1 MKIYKTLALAGIL
14 AVAGSANAEDYN
26 RVAISYDNTSYGYNK
41 DYKLS
46 YDDDE
51 DPSFSTNGFGLNYI
65 HGFGLSN
72 SLPMFLEVGG
82 NINFNFYS
90 NTEEF
95 KFMGETEKYK
105 SQFQN
110 INLQVPVNFVWRFNV
125 VDDLTIAPY
134 VGLNFKVHFTSKMR
148 AYMDGE
154 WDDKA
159 EEDEAKQ
166 WMNLF
171 SDDKDKGTGNKD
183 LTWNRFQM
191 GWHVGVTFQYSQWSL
206 GVQYGTDFISA
217 YRHTFKAADIDEDR
231 DWTPAINTVNLKLS
245 LGYTF

>member
-183 LTWNRFQM
+183 LTWNRFQ
-191 GWHVGVTFQYSQWSL
+191 
-206 GVQYGTDFISA
+206 
-217 YRHTFKAADIDEDR
+217 IDR
-231 DWTPAINTVNLKLS
+231 KSVV
-245 LGYTF
+245 